1 MNPDRRLPDLFAH
14 ASELEGEARAAWLTS
29 LRHEDAALAREL
41 EELLAAAP
49 AGERRFATLAHTPE
63 AAAARD
69 EMPLP
74 DQVGPYRVVRE
85 IGRGGMGRVFLAE
98 QQTPTFRRV
107 VALKVLDRLAGH
119 GLGGSGEEARILAS
133 LEHPGIARFYDAG
146 QAEDGRQYLA
156 LEYVEGED
164 LLAFVHR
171 RGAGIRKR
179 VELFLQLLDA
189 VDFAHRRLVVH
200 RDLKP
205 GNVLVGPDGN
215 AKLLDFGISRIVH
228 PGDEGDATRT
238 GQRALTPAY
247 ASPEQLR
254 GERAAV
260 ASDVYSLGV
269 MLYEVLAGRRP
280 FDRSAALD
288 PDSLPDP
295 PSSAGR
301 KGEGPVRWQEV
312 AGDLDAIVLKALRPE
327 APGRYPSAA
336 AFADD
341 LRRWLDGK
349 PVEARRGG
357 RRYRLA
363 KFMRRNQWP
372 VAFAMLAVLALGG
385 GVAGILVQSR
395 QAARAAALAAEQRDF
410 AMRQLSRAEA
420 INELDAF
427 LLSDAA
433 PGGKP
438 FTVRELLGRAEQI
451 LDLQR
456 GGSDENRAEILV
468 SLGQQYLTLEEDG
481 KARQLLGKAYELAAR
496 SGEVATRAKAACA
509 LADAVGEANELER
522 GEKLLA
528 EGMALLPQAPQFV
541 LHRVFCLLRG
551 SSIARAADNGQLA
564 IERCQEAQR
573 LLRESAQGTDL
584 LELRVAMDLAESYR
598 MAQRFQDADKAFAQ
612 SWALLEGLGRAQ
624 TDRAGTLL
632 NNWGLVVR
640 ALGRPL
646 AAEKLFRRAIG
657 ISSADGGQRGVAPML
672 LTNHARTL
680 MDIGRL
686 AEARDRADRAY
697 AEARRAGDEGVVTF
711 ALYLRNL
718 VYLRLGDL
726 ARAAQTLAE
735 LEPREARLPPGHYRL
750 ASLASQRALLAQA
763 RGDKQAARAD
773 HDRAVALAE
782 KRDAQ
787 GQFLLRR
794 SSFELQDGRAE
805 QARSDAARALALEQ
819 AATAPATL
827 SSRVGLAQLALAS
840 ALRVQGKSGEALA
853 AVAVAREHLEAT
865 LGGDDPDS
873 GAARELQLGLQPAR

>member
-189 VDFAHRRLVVH
+189 VDFAHLRLVVH

>member
-1 MNPDRRLPDLFAH
+1 
-14 ASELEGEARAAWLTS
+14 
-29 LRHEDAALAREL
+29 
-41 EELLAAAP
+41 
-49 AGERRFATLAHTPE
+49 
-63 AAAARD
+63 
-69 EMPLP
+69 
-74 DQVGPYRVVRE
+74 
-85 IGRGGMGRVFLAE
+85 
-98 QQTPTFRRV
+98 
-107 VALKVLDRLAGH
+107 
-119 GLGGSGEEARILAS
+119 
-133 LEHPGIARFYDAG
+133 
-146 QAEDGRQYLA
+146 
-156 LEYVEGED
+156 
-164 LLAFVHR
+164 
-171 RGAGIRKR
+171 
-179 VELFLQLLDA
+179 
-189 VDFAHRRLVVH
+189 
-200 RDLKP
+200 
-205 GNVLVGPDGN
+205 
-215 AKLLDFGISRIVH
+215 
-228 PGDEGDATRT
+228 
-238 GQRALTPAY
+238 
-247 ASPEQLR
+247 
-254 GERAAV
+254 
-260 ASDVYSLGV
+260 
-269 MLYEVLAGRRP
+269 
-280 FDRSAALD
+280 
-288 PDSLPDP
+288 
-295 PSSAGR
+295 
-301 KGEGPVRWQEV
+301 
-312 AGDLDAIVLKALRPE
+312 
-327 APGRYPSAA
+327 
-336 AFADD
+336 
-341 LRRWLDGK
+341 
-349 PVEARRGG
+349 
-357 RRYRLA
+357 
-363 KFMRRNQWP
+363 
-372 VAFAMLAVLALGG
+372 
-385 GVAGILVQSR
+385 
-395 QAARAAALAAEQRDF
+395 
-410 AMRQLSRAEA
+410 
-420 INELDAF
+420 
-427 LLSDAA
+427 
-433 PGGKP
+433 
-438 FTVRELLGRAEQI
+438 
-451 LDLQR
+451 
-456 GGSDENRAEILV
+456 
-468 SLGQQYLTLEEDG
+468 
-481 KARQLLGKAYELAAR
+481 
-496 SGEVATRAKAACA
+496 
-509 LADAVGEANELER
+509 
-522 GEKLLA
+522 
-528 EGMALLPQAPQFV
+528 
-541 LHRVFCLLRG
+541 
-551 SSIARAADNGQLA
+551 
-564 IERCQEAQR
+564 
-573 LLRESAQGTDL
+573 
-584 LELRVAMDLAESYR
+584 MDLAESYR

>member
-164 LLAFVHR
+164 MLAFVHR